1 MKKKHKQIN
10 TEIETLTQEIDS
22 LTVELL
28 SKYNPDTV
36 NKINLLSVKLRTLQ
50 KKIEIQL
57 QDRQEIQCPTTKLP
71 NYFKIYNQ

>member
-1 MKKKHKQIN
+1 MKKIHKQIN

-57 QDRQEIQCPTTKLP
+57 QDRQEIQCPTTKIP